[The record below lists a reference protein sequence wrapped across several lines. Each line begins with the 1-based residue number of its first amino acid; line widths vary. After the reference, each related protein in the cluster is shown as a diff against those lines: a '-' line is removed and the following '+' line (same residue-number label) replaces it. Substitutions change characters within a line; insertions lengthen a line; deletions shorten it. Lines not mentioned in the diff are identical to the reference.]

1 MPEFQDEHVEEH
13 KKIHEG
19 MHRYEQYIKAVRA
32 EPSTY
37 SPAKFREVMA
47 SWSNVLFYHLDGTSQ
62 SDWPGSKVDLSFAC

>member
-19 MHRYEQYIKAVRA
+19 MHRYEMYIKGVRA

-47 SWSNVLFYHLDGTSQ
+47 SWSNVLFYHLDGKFTSSLRQ
-62 SDWPGSKVDLSFAC
+62 VSGTGGLC